1 MVNQNDTFALLLVDD
16 DPQALSA
23 LKRLFH
29 KDGYRLVT
37 AASGP
42 EALALM
48 DSAPINAAL
57 IDYQMPGMD
66 GLELLKRL
74 LQRDPQM
81 QVIMLT
87 GQGKIETA
95 VSAMKDGAA
104 DFLEKPFQP
113 EALRA
118 RMGQLVQIWRLRSEN
133 HRLKTRGDQPSGFHQ
148 LIGKAQAMQAVKQTI
163 TRAALADATTLIY
176 GETGTGKE
184 LVARAIHHHSP
195 RSTQP
200 FVPVDCGAISENLV
214 ESELFGHVKGA
225 FTGAHQSFMGLI
237 RSASGATLFLD
248 EIGELPLSTQ
258 AKLLRTL
265 QEKAVRPVGSDHTV
279 AVDIRIVGATHRDL
293 AGEVQSG
300 RFREDL
306 FYRLSVVPI
315 ALPPLRE
322 RAEDIPLLAA
332 HFAAK
337 FSAGF
342 TSPKPIRDD
351 TMACLMAY
359 HWPGSVRELENVIR
373 RALALGQDE
382 TITPG
387 DLPEALTGNGSNPHR
402 AIASPRDDSLAAYE
416 KTAVHNALRK
426 SGGNRKAAARMLG
439 IGEATLY
446 RKLKTYQIQ

>member
-1 MVNQNDTFALLLVDD
+1 MVNPTDTFTLLLVDD
-16 DPQALSA
+16 DPRALSG

-29 KDGYRLVT
+29 KDGYRLIT
-37 AASGP
+37 AGSGTEAIALVKSASVH
-42 EALALM
+42 
-48 DSAPINAAL
+48 AAL

-66 GLELLKRL
+66 GLELLRRL
-74 LQRDPQM
+74 LRKDPQM

-95 VSAMKDGAA
+95 VAAMKAGAA

-113 EALRA
+113 EALRV
-118 RMGQLVQIWRLRSEN
+118 RIRQLVQIWRLRSEN
-133 HRLKTRGDQPSGFHQ
+133 NLLKCRDENPAGFHRL
-148 LIGKAQAMQAVKQTI
+148 IGRTPTMRAVKQTI
-163 TRAALADATTLIY
+163 TRAALSEATTLIY

-184 LVARAIHHHSP
+184 LVARAMHHQSP

-225 FTGAHQSFMGLI
+225 FTGAHQSSLGVV
-237 RSASGATLFLD
+237 RSAHGGTLFLD

-258 AKLLRTL
+258 AKFLRTL
-265 QEKAVRPVGSDHTV
+265 QENAVRPVGSNRTV
-279 AVDIRIVGATHRDL
+279 AVDIRIVGATRRDL
-293 AGEVQSG
+293 ATEVQGG

-315 ALPPLRE
+315 TLPPLRE
-322 RAEDIPLLAA
+322 RADDIPLLAA

-342 TSPKPIRDD
+342 ASPKPIRDD
-351 TMACLMAY
+351 AMACLMAY
-359 HWPGSVRELENVIR
+359 HWPGNVRELENAIR

-387 DLPEALTGNGSNPHR
+387 DLPETITGNAAAPSPSP
-402 AIASPRDDSLAAYE
+402 ASPLDDSLAAYE
-416 KTAVHNALRK
+416 KTALQNALCK
-426 SGGNRKAAARMLG
+426 SGGNRKAAARILG

-446 RKLKTYQIQ
+446 RKLKAYQLR

>member
-1 MVNQNDTFALLLVDD
+1 MVNQPDTFALLLVDD
-16 DPQALSA
+16 DPRALSA

-37 AASGP
+37 AASGA
-42 EALALM
+42 EALALTE
-48 DSAPINAAL
+48 SAPINAAL

-74 LQRDPQM
+74 MQRDPQM

-87 GQGKIETA
+87 GQGNIETA
-95 VSAMKDGAA
+95 VTAMKDGAA

-133 HRLKTRGDQPSGFHQ
+133 RRLKNRGDQPAGFHQ
-148 LIGKAQAMQAVKQTI
+148 LIGKAPAMQAVKQTI

-195 RSTQP
+195 RSTQA

-225 FTGAHQSFMGLI
+225 FTGAHQSAMGLI
-237 RSASGATLFLD
+237 RSASGGTLFLD

-265 QEKAVRPVGSDHTV
+265 QEKAVRPVGSDRTV

-315 ALPPLRE
+315 ALPPLRA
-322 RAEDIPLLAA
+322 RVEDIPLLAA

-337 FSAGF
+337 FRAGF

-351 TMACLMAY
+351 AMACLMAY
-359 HWPGSVRELENVIR
+359 PWPGNVRELENVIR

-382 TITPG
+382 TITPA
-387 DLPEALTGNGSNPHR
+387 DLPETITGSGRGQALAVS
-402 AIASPRDDSLAAYE
+402 SLSDDSLAAYE
-416 KTAVHNALRK
+416 KIAVQNALRK
-426 SGGNRKAAARMLG
+426 SGGNRKAAARILG

>member
-1 MVNQNDTFALLLVDD
+1 MANQTDTFTLLLVDD
-16 DPQALSA
+16 DPRTLSG
-23 LKRLFH
+23 LKRLFR

-37 AASGP
+37 AGSGHA
-42 EALALM
+42 ALALM

-57 IDYQMPGMD
+57 IDFQMPGMD
-66 GLELLKRL
+66 GLELLKCL

-95 VSAMKDGAA
+95 VAAMKEGAA

-118 RMGQLVQIWRLRSEN
+118 RTRQLVQIWRLRSEN
-133 HRLKTRGDQPSGFHQ
+133 RRLKTRGYQPSGFHQ
-148 LIGKAQAMQAVKQTI
+148 LIGKAQAMQTVKQTI

-195 RSTQP
+195 RSTQS
-200 FVPVDCGAISENLV
+200 FVPVDCSAISENLV

-225 FTGAHQSFMGLI
+225 FTGAHRSVMGLI
-237 RSASGATLFLD
+237 RSANGGTLFLD

-265 QEKAVRPVGSDHTV
+265 QEKAVRPVGSDRTV

-293 AGEVQSG
+293 AAEVQAG

-315 ALPPLRE
+315 TLPPLRE

-342 TSPKPIRDD
+342 AAPKPIRDD
-351 TMACLMAY
+351 AMACLMAY
-359 HWPGSVRELENVIR
+359 HWPGNVRELENAIR

-382 TITPG
+382 TITPE
-387 DLPEALTGNGSNPHR
+387 DLPETITGNAAAPSPSP
-402 AIASPRDDSLAAYE
+402 ASPLDDSLAAYE
-416 KTAVHNALRK
+416 KTAVHNALCK
-426 SGGNRKAAARMLG
+426 SGGNRKAAARILG
-439 IGEATLY
+439 VGEATLY
-446 RKLKTYQIQ
+446 RKLKAYQLR

>member
-1 MVNQNDTFALLLVDD
+1 MLNQPDAFALLLVDD
-16 DPQALSA
+16 DPQTLSA

-37 AASGP
+37 AGSGP

-48 DSAPINAAL
+48 ESAPADAAL

-74 LQRDPQM
+74 LQVDPLM

-95 VSAMKDGAA
+95 VTAMKDGAA

-133 HRLKTRGDQPSGFHQ
+133 RRLKNRSDPPSGFHQ

-163 TRAALADATTLIY
+163 TRAALTDATTLIY

-184 LVARAIHHHSP
+184 LVARAIHHQSP
-195 RSTQP
+195 RSTQS
-200 FVPVDCGAISENLV
+200 FVPVDCGAISASLV

-225 FTGAHQSFMGLI
+225 FTGAHQSAMGLI
-237 RSASGATLFLD
+237 RAASGGTLFLD
-248 EIGELPLSTQ
+248 EIGELPLNAQ
-258 AKLLRTL
+258 AKFLRTL

-293 AGEVQSG
+293 AGEVQAG

-306 FYRLSVVPI
+306 YYRLSVVPI
-315 ALPPLRE
+315 ALPPLRA
-322 RAEDIPLLAA
+322 RADDIPLLAE

-342 TSPKPIRDD
+342 TSPKPIHDD
-351 TMACLMAY
+351 AMACLLAY
-359 HWPGSVRELENVIR
+359 HWPGNVRELENVIR
-373 RALALGQDE
+373 RALVLGRDGA
-382 TITPG
+382 IMPG
-387 DLPEALTGNGSNPHR
+387 DLPEAITGNPGDQAGSLPS
-402 AIASPRDDSLAAYE
+402 SPGDSFAAYE
-416 KTAVHNALRK
+416 QAAVVNALRK
-426 SGGNRKAAARMLG
+426 SSGNRKAAARLLG

-446 RKLKTYQIQ
+446 RKLKAYQIR

>member
-1 MVNQNDTFALLLVDD
+1 MVNQTDTFTLLLVDD
-16 DPQALSA
+16 DPRTLSG

-29 KDGYRLVT
+29 KDGYRLIT
-37 AASGP
+37 AGSGP
-42 EALALM
+42 EALALVKNA
-48 DSAPINAAL
+48 SVNAAL

-66 GLELLKRL
+66 GLELLRWLMRK
-74 LQRDPQM
+74 DPQM

-95 VSAMKDGAA
+95 VTAMKEGAA

-113 EALRA
+113 EALRV

-133 HRLKTRGDQPSGFHQ
+133 RRLKTRDYQPSGFHQ

-163 TRAALADATTLIY
+163 TRAALSEATTLIY

-225 FTGAHQSFMGLI
+225 FTGAHQSAVGVV
-237 RSASGATLFLD
+237 RSAHGGTLFLD
-248 EIGELPLSTQ
+248 EIGELPPSTQ
-258 AKLLRTL
+258 AKFLRTL
-265 QEKAVRPVGSDHTV
+265 QENAVRPVGSTRTV

-293 AGEVQSG
+293 AAEVQAG

-315 ALPPLRE
+315 TLPPLRE
-322 RAEDIPLLAA
+322 RANDIPLLAV

-342 TSPKPIRDD
+342 ASPKPIRDD
-351 TMACLMAY
+351 AMACLMAY
-359 HWPGSVRELENVIR
+359 HWPGNVRELENAIR

-387 DLPEALTGNGSNPHR
+387 DLPEAITGN
-402 AIASPRDDSLAAYE
+402 ADDQSPSPLSPLDDSLAAYE
-416 KTAVHNALRK
+416 KTAVHNALSK
-426 SGGNRKAAARMLG
+426 SGGNRKAAARILG

-446 RKLKTYQIQ
+446 RKLKAYQLR

>member
-1 MVNQNDTFALLLVDD
+1 MVNQPDTFALLLVDD
-16 DPQALSA
+16 DPRALSA

-48 DSAPINAAL
+48 ANTSINAAL

-87 GQGKIETA
+87 GQGKIKTA
-95 VSAMKDGAA
+95 VTAMKDGAA

-133 HRLKTRGDQPSGFHQ
+133 QRLKTRGDQTAGFHQ
-148 LIGKAQAMQAVKQTI
+148 LIGKAPAMQAVKQTI

-225 FTGAHQSFMGLI
+225 FTGAHQSARGLI
-237 RSASGATLFLD
+237 RSAGGGTLFLD
-248 EIGELPLSTQ
+248 EIGELPLSAQ

-265 QEKAVRPVGSDHTV
+265 QEKAVRPVGSDRTV

-293 AGEVQSG
+293 AGAVQSG

-306 FYRLSVVPI
+306 YYRLSVVPI
-315 ALPPLRE
+315 ALPPLRA
-322 RAEDIPLLAA
+322 RVEDIPLLAA

-342 TSPKPIRDD
+342 TSPKPIHDD
-351 TMACLMAY
+351 AMACLMAY
-359 HWPGSVRELENVIR
+359 HWPGNVRELENVIR
-373 RALALGQDE
+373 RALALGQEE
-382 TITPG
+382 TITPA
-387 DLPEALTGNGSNPHR
+387 DLPEALSGNTSDRSLAVP
-402 AIASPRDDSLAAYE
+402 SPSDDSLAAYE
-416 KTAVHNALRK
+416 KTAVLNALRK
-426 SGGNRKAAARMLG
+426 SGGNRKAAARILA

-446 RKLKTYQIQ
+446 RKLKAYQIQ